1 MSDSRREQLVY
12 AFRRIL
18 RQLIKIVI
26 RAGMRYDEFALMVRG
41 VFVESAIRDG
51 IGAPGQLTR
60 ARVSLSTGVPRRDVD
75 RFVDDKSL
83 LAVPEGTIA
92 QALVAVMHLW
102 NTDATYLGPYGL
114 PLEIDFDTT
123 KGRCFKEIA
132 LRAGGPDIDALFL
145 LEELIRSGVVTAS
158 GSHYK
163 ILSRV
168 YVIPEPM
175 SPVNLENFG
184 NALTR
189 LARTLEINMD
199 EKNEFKRLERSV
211 YADNG
216 LTIEELGLF
225 EKYIRERVQVLI
237 ADIDDWLGR
246 LDKPDESQPDVR
258 RYPAGLNFF
267 QYVDDEVDVKDLK
280 ELLGE

>member
-123 KGRCFKEIA
+123 KGRCFKELAI
-132 LRAGGPDIDALFL
+132 RAGGSDIDAMFL
-145 LEELIRSGVVTAS
+145 LEELIRSGVVTGS

-184 NALTR
+184 NVLTR
-189 LARTLEINMD
+189 LAQTLEINMN

-216 LTIEELGLF
+216 LTVEELGLF

-237 ADIDDWLGR
+237 ADIDDWLVR
-246 LDKPDESQPDVR
+246 LDKPDESQPEVQ

-267 QYVDDEVDVKDLK
+267 QYVDDQIDDKDLK